1 MPLVTVFR
9 RLYDARFPI
18 EEMRITTQA
27 EQDAPPTGDGND
39 TGAFACRPVR
49 GATSY
54 SQHAYGLAVDV
65 NPFQNPYLK
74 GDLVLP
80 ELASSYRDR
89 GPAPPGD
96 DPRRRP
102 RGARVREHRLDL
114 GRHLALAEG
123 PAALLGQRA
132 LTTSGA
138 LRPNGSKMARG
149 PRAGRAPMA
158 DKQTRRATTHD
169 LGASRPDRIRNVVLV
184 GPSSSGKTTLVE
196 TLLASSGAIPRAGS
210 VAEGTTVSDF
220 EDAER
225 SHQRSMSLA
234 VTPLV
239 HGGTKVNLVD
249 TPGYA
254 DFVGELRAGLR
265 AADCALFVVAAN
277 EGVDEAT
284 RQIWRECAAGARC
297 RAPSW

>member
-1 MPLVTVFR
+1 
-9 RLYDARFPI
+9 
-18 EEMRITTQA
+18 
-27 EQDAPPTGDGND
+27 
-39 TGAFACRPVR
+39 
-49 GATSY
+49 
-54 SQHAYGLAVDV
+54 
-65 NPFQNPYLK
+65 
-74 GDLVLP
+74 
-80 ELASSYRDR
+80 
-89 GPAPPGD
+89 
-96 DPRRRP
+96 
-102 RGARVREHRLDL
+102 
-114 GRHLALAEG
+114 
-123 PAALLGQRA
+123 
-132 LTTSGA
+132 
-138 LRPNGSKMARG
+138 
-149 PRAGRAPMA
+149 MA

-169 LGASRPDRIRNVVLV
+169 LGATRPDRRRNVVLV

-210 VAEGTTVSDF
+210 VADGTTVSDF
-220 EDAER
+220 EDSER

-284 RQIWRECAAGARC
+284 RDLARVRPGADAAGGRGDQAGRPPRRLTTRVLGQAQAAYGDKVLPLYLPDPRRRGGDRARGAARPVTS
-297 RAPSW
+297 RANSAGPADRGDHRGVRGRVADGPLPRRRGDQGGRAGRRPGEGGGPRRRSSR